1 MRRLAHSLTLLLAG
15 ISLLTVL
22 AMAALVAWNLQRG
35 FSDYLL
41 ARETTRLT
49 RFTETL
55 QAQLDTAPPGEAIRW
70 PRELHRALRTFGS
83 AEWSGSGSGSLAPP
97 NPPPGPQAERRDGP
111 PGTHA
116 PLPGGPEGFGG
127 RMALVSPQG
136 EPLAGRAMA
145 QGTAYLES
153 PVRRAGQVVALAR
166 LRKPAAAPDA
176 VDASFISR
184 QYVGIGG
191 VALILL
197 LLAGATG
204 HLVAARWVQPLLALQ
219 RSTLSIAQGQPHVA
233 LDGSRRGEIGDLMRN
248 VNHMAASLQ
257 HLEASRRRWMAEISH
272 ELRTP
277 LTVLR
282 GEIEALSDGVR
293 PLSMAAVESLR
304 EEVLRLTRLVG
315 DLHTLAM
322 SDLDGLAC
330 RPTLVDPR
338 DVVMAAHRRAAD
350 QATAA
355 GHQLTVSMPPALLP
369 GVAVWDGQRIA
380 QALDNLLA
388 NSIGHTHAPGR
399 IALALRCGA
408 DEAVVTVED
417 TAPGVAAPDLPQ
429 IFEPLFRA
437 DPARSGDG
445 SGLGLSI
452 ARAIVEAHHGRI
464 DAAASSLGGLRITV
478 VLPLRALEP
487 QP

>member
-41 ARETTRLT
+41 AREATRLT

-70 PRELHRALRTFGS
+70 PRELQRALRTFGS
-83 AEWSGSGSGSLAPP
+83 AEWSGSVAPP
-97 NPPPGPQAERRDGP
+97 SPPPGPQTEWGDGP
-111 PGTHA
+111 TGPHA

-145 QGTAYLES
+145 EGTAYLEA
-153 PVRRAGQVVALAR
+153 PVSRAGQIVALAR

-191 VALILL
+191 VALLLL

-204 HLVAARWVQPLLALQ
+204 HLAAARWVQPLLALQ
-219 RSTLSIAQGQPHVA
+219 RSTLSIAQGQPHLA
-233 LDGSRRGEIGDLMRN
+233 LDGSRPDEIGDLMRN

-257 HLEASRRRWMAEISH
+257 RLEASRRRWMAEISH

-322 SDLDGLAC
+322 SDLDALAC
-330 RPTLVDPR
+330 RPTLVEPR

-350 QATAA
+350 QAAAA
-355 GHQLTVSMPPALLP
+355 GHQLTVSLPPALLP

-399 IALALRCGA
+399 IALALSVSA
-408 DEAVVTVED
+408 EWATITIDD
-417 TAPGVAAPDLPQ
+417 SAPGVAASDLPH

-445 SGLGLSI
+445 SGLGLAI
-452 ARAIVEAHHGRI
+452 TQAIVEAHRGRV
-464 DAAASSLGGLRITV
+464 DAAASSLGGLRMTV

-487 QP
+487 QA